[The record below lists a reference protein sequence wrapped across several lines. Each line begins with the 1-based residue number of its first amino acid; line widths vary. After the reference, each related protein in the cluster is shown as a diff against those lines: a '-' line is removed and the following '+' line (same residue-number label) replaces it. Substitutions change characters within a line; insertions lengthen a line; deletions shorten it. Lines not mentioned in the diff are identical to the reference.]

1 MPFKKFR
8 YGTVS
13 IKMMQN
19 QIELRKSD
27 AGKLFYAILL
37 SGLADDRHTLF
48 CYIFIE
54 LWNKSHESHYKL

>member
-19 QIELRKSD
+19 QIGLRKSD
-27 AGKLFYAILL
+27 AVKLFYAILL

-48 CYIFIE
+48 LLHIHRTME
-54 LWNKSHESHYKL
+54 QKS